1 MNVDN
6 IIEKLLSVGGNKPG
20 KQVDLKDEEINF
32 LIDKSLP
39 IIKEEKML
47 VELEAPFMYVGIYM
61 GNIMIYYIYNIVDI
75 LEIINIYS

>member
-6 IIEKLLSVGGNKPG
+6 IIEKLLSVMGNKPG

-39 IIKEEKML
+39 IIKRKN
-47 VELEAPFMYVGIYM
+47 V
-61 GNIMIYYIYNIVDI
+61 
-75 LEIINIYS
+75 S

>member
-6 IIEKLLSVGGNKPG
+6 IIEKLLSVMGNKPG

-47 VELEAPFMYVGIYM
+47 VELETPFRVCG
-61 GNIMIYYIYNIVDI
+61 DI
-75 LEIINIYS
+75 HG